1 VTVDNDRLI
10 TAGDFEDPALEARV
24 QWTPLT
30 GATGVG
36 NDERFPLD
44 NSNYIDCD
52 GRHGGVFT
60 GFKAFEGKLIAFKWR
75 QIHVLVRAGVN
86 NGSAYMPGTV
96 VRSKGA
102 LPYSVVEG
110 MDAEQ
115 RAALYFLDPSCGPSK
130 IGGTGIVSLAPQLFR
145 TWVTSINRNATVRIC
160 NAAYYAD
167 KQQVWWNL
175 STGANNTPN
184 VRWVYH
190 VLTGGVTFHTTPVA
204 ISAMNTWAWGALE
217 GGTKPIA
224 GVPNGVHTCDVFNS
238 DNGTSYRAYI
248 RTRAY
253 TLAEVIRRGG
263 VMSGIVEADADAG
276 ITLTLKLIRDY
287 GMETTT
293 VTALL
298 TASGSET
305 VVTVPVDDAFISE
318 AKVVQ
323 FEIGDA
329 SAVTVAPWQ
338 LHRMVFNLRP
348 EGKS

>member
-1 VTVDNDRLI
+1 VTVDNDRLVMG
-10 TAGDFEDPALEARV
+10 GDFEDPALEARV
-24 QWTPLT
+24 QWTPLN

-36 NDERFPLD
+36 NDERAPLD
-44 NSNYIDCD
+44 NANYIDCD
-52 GRHGGVFT
+52 GRHGGVLT
-60 GFKAFEGKLIAFKWR
+60 GLKAFEGKLVAFKWK
-75 QIHVLVRAGVN
+75 QIHVLVRAGS
-86 NGSAYMPGTV
+86 NGSAYMPASV

-110 MDAEQ
+110 MDRDQ
-115 RAALYFLDPSCGPSK
+115 RAALFFLDPSVGPSM

-145 TWVTSINRNATVRIC
+145 TWVENINRNATVRIC

-167 KQQVWWNL
+167 KQQVWWNV
-175 STGANNTPN
+175 STGVNNTPN

-204 ISAMNTWAWGALE
+204 ISALNTWAWGALV

-224 GVPNGVHTCDVFNS
+224 GVPTGVHTCDVLNS
-238 DNGTSYRAYI
+238 DNGTGFRAYI

-253 TLAEVIRRGG
+253 TVSGLINRGG
-263 VMSGIVEADADAG
+263 VTSGIVEADADSG
-276 ITLTLKLIRDY
+276 VTLTLKLIRDY
-287 GMETTT
+287 GAETIT

-298 TASGSET
+298 TAVGSET

-348 EGKS
+348 EGKA